1 MVQSCAL
8 PNLFTCVLTELTVF
22 AITVP
27 AGMMLRVLFLT
38 QLLLAAAQERA
49 MWERGQTDRDFF
61 LASPAD
67 VGIAAVN
74 K

>member
-1 MVQSCAL
+1 
-8 PNLFTCVLTELTVF
+8 
-22 AITVP
+22 
-27 AGMMLRVLFLT
+27 MLRVLFLT
-38 QLLLAAAQERA
+38 GLLLVAAQERA

-67 VGIAAVN
+67 VGVAAVN